1 MTQRSLYALKHYE
14 TIEGKKGIM
23 VESWNVP
30 DDFTDDEVGFFQEL
44 CYNGVLKPYE
54 AVQTVRS
61 LREETVPNAPSLE
74 GQYNVDS
81 TFAIDLKN
89 NNPLGGK

>member
-1 MTQRSLYALKHYE
+1 MTDRSIYCLKPYE
-14 TIEGKKGIM
+14 TIDGKKGIM

-30 DDFTDDEVGFFQEL
+30 DDFTDDEIKFYEEL
-44 CYNGVLKPYE
+44 CQNNVLKPAE

-61 LREETVPNAPSLE
+61 LREEPVPNAPSLE